1 MRLAAVSRKGDDHNI
16 LRVTVGELLKALPDC
31 GDGRLLIRKQHRL
44 TAKGVGEKRMQGLR
58 VTVCAAEPIDFR

>member
-1 MRLAAVSRKGDDHNI
+1 MPDKFMRFGAVSR
-16 LRVTVGELLKALPDC
+16 
-31 GDGRLLIRKQHRL
+31 RKQHRL